1 MQTLTDWIRSIL
13 ILYFLMMI
21 ILYFTAGE
29 SYKKFIRFFMGLV
42 LALTILRPA
51 LSLLGKEDALRERI
65 TYESF
70 RQSMEEAQFDF
81 GQMEETENEI
91 YRRQY
96 ERVLEEQFLEEA
108 QDKLLDIEDISVL
121 LNGDYEPERVEIRE
135 GLPGDGE
142 TLKSYL
148 IEVYGLK
155 EGQVFVQ

>member
-1 MQTLTDWIRSIL
+1 MQALIDWIRSIL

-21 ILYFTAGE
+21 ILYLAAGE

-121 LNGDYEPERVEIRE
+121 LNGDYEPERVAIRE

>member
-81 GQMEETENEI
+81 GQMEETETEG

-121 LNGDYEPERVEIRE
+121 LNGDYEPERVAIRE

>member
-21 ILYFTAGE
+21 ILYFTAVE

-121 LNGDYEPERVEIRE
+121 LNGDYEPERVAIRE

>member
-29 SYKKFIRFFMGLV
+29 SYKKFIRFFFGLG

-121 LNGDYEPERVEIRE
+121 LNGDYEPERVAIRE